1 MRFAL
6 RKQHKIRKVLG
17 DDTLNCLLKSLKK
30 HFEINDIELLD
41 DDKTKYKTILID
53 NIEGT
58 NKIEFYV
65 IKIQYDVYQL
75 SFKEINN

>member
-17 DDTLNCLLKSLKK
+17 DATLNCLLESLKK